1 MLCKECPFFEI
12 QAEPEMPWQMGL
24 AVCKKYNLYTD
35 FIDHRKINRLKCVE
49 VEAEEGE
56 T

>member
-1 MLCKECPFFEI
+1 MLCKECPHFEI
-12 QAEPEMPWQMGL
+12 QAEPEMPWHMGL
-24 AVCKKYNLYTD
+24 AVCKKHNLITD
-35 FIDHRKINRLKCVE
+35 FLDRRKFNRLKC